1 MRRCVWTV
9 NYPARE
15 FGVSRMDS
23 ASAAKAKC
31 PHLVTVH
38 VELLDCTAGAT
49 AVDEGEDRDEPSEP
63 EVRV

>member
-1 MRRCVWTV
+1 
-9 NYPARE
+9 
-15 FGVSRMDS
+15 MDS